1 MYDDSY
7 VPGFEDSEAVSAHGE
22 GGGGGAGVTPP
33 VPRTLPP
40 VQDFEERLCGGQ
52 GMSWGVGGGGAPAKW
67 SDGCSRRRLPGGPVL
82 EQGASG
88 VCREGLGW
96 GEAQSRWLH
105 RPGQKG
111 RGRRGWRLRARRH

>member
-40 VQDFEERLCGGQ
+40 VQDFEERLWRAGNV
-52 GMSWGVGGGGAPAKW
+52 VGGGGRGAVALRQSGAMDVHAGGFPVAP
-67 SDGCSRRRLPGGPVL
+67 S
-82 EQGASG
+82 
-88 VCREGLGW
+88 
-96 GEAQSRWLH
+96 
-105 RPGQKG
+105 
-111 RGRRGWRLRARRH
+111 

>member
-22 GGGGGAGVTPP
+22 GGGGDVGVTPP

-40 VQDFEERLCGGQ
+40 VQDFEERLCGGA
-52 GMSWGVGGGGAPAKW
+52 GHVVGGGGGGAPAKW
-67 SDGCSRRRLPGGPVL
+67 SDGCSRQRLPGAPVL
-82 EQGASG
+82 EQGASC

-96 GEAQSRWLH
+96 G
-105 RPGQKG
+105 
-111 RGRRGWRLRARRH
+111 RLRAGGSTAQDRRVEGGGAGD